1 MATKAYIYGWIHVYF
16 SPSGA
21 HAGAQCMIGLL
32 NDVSASHPLQSG
44 KFTVYHFCLGQ
55 VLLEHTADHGGC
67 SKQACLC
74 FRSSGFGHYT
84 YNYLPPSSVHSLTY
98 LSPTMLMQC

>member
-1 MATKAYIYGWIHVYF
+1 
-16 SPSGA
+16 
-21 HAGAQCMIGLL
+21 MIGLL
-32 NDVSASHPLQSG
+32 NDVSASHPLQSE

-55 VLLEHTADHGGC
+55 VLLEHTADHAGC
-67 SKQACLC
+67 NNQADLY

-84 YNYLPPSSVHSLTY
+84 YNYLSPFSVHSLTY